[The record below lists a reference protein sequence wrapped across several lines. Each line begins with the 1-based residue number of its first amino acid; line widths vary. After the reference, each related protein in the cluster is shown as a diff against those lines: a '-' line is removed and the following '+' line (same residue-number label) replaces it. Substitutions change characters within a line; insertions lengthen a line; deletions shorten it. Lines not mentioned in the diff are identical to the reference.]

1 MSHHADGSE
10 LNGPQSEIIRQ
21 IREAQAGLGL
31 GSTRRF
37 PNGVVNDIDQGEI
50 KFAIGSDPEREL
62 VLLNFGTS
70 IDFLGMK
77 PQEAIEMAQLL
88 IRHARAV
95 AKSPVVVQL
104 H

>member
-1 MSHHADGSE
+1 MSHHANYEES
-10 LNGPQSEIIRQ
+10 QIRQ
-21 IREAQAGLGL
+21 LIEDTKQAQAGLGL
-31 GSTRRF
+31 GATRRF
-37 PNGVVNDIDQGEI
+37 PNGVVNDIDEGEI

-62 VLLNFGTS
+62 VMINFGKS

-88 IRHARAV
+88 IRHARGV
-95 AKSPVVVQL
+95 AKTPVTVQL